1 MSVST
6 TSTQNNDTLDDS
18 FEKIAKDIISNH
30 FSDKQLI
37 IGLGSGR
44 AATRIVKL
52 IPDEVARNCE
62 FICTSLQ
69 IKIEAERKNLKII
82 DESQI
87 PRIDVVID
95 GADQINEQF
104 CLIKGGGGALLREKI
119 IYFSAKKTIIVA
131 DFTKF
136 VSTFSRSVPI
146 EILPFSRTSIVPFI
160 EKLEGTPV
168 LRTLDKGYPY
178 VTENGNL
185 ILDVMFNDYTNVSWL
200 ETELKKLPGIL
211 ETGLFIQAPD
221 ICYSALNDNQ
231 FKKYEPTSNSK

>member
-1 MSVST
+1 MKRLS
-6 TSTQNNDTLDDS
+6 
-18 FEKIAKDIISNH
+18 
-30 FSDKQLI
+30 
-37 IGLGSGR
+37 
-44 AATRIVKL
+44 
-52 IPDEVARNCE
+52 
-62 FICTSLQ
+62 TSLQ
-69 IKIEAERKNLKII
+69 
-82 DESQI
+82 
-87 PRIDVVID
+87 
-95 GADQINEQF
+95 
-104 CLIKGGGGALLREKI
+104 
-119 IYFSAKKTIIVA
+119 KKTIIVA

-168 LRTLDKGYPY
+168 LRSLDKGYPY

-231 FKKYEPTSNSK
+231 LMEKY

>member
-18 FEKIAKDIISNH
+18 FEKIAKDIINNH

-69 IKIEAERKNLKII
+69 IKIEAERHNLKII